1 MIMYNLILLNINCAS
16 TLVNGKLC
24 TFKIPIS
31 TLYSSILFYSDT
43 SKYPQ
48 TIINKDNNL
57 TIDNLIITLYDR
69 WGANLYSEGLD
80 YTLSLIIDYDL

>member
-1 MIMYNLILLNINCAS
+1 MRNL
-16 TLVNGKLC
+16 
-24 TFKIPIS
+24 
-31 TLYSSILFYSDT
+31 DT

-69 WGANLYSEGLD
+69 WGANLSSEGLD